1 MADKTPPKTPP
12 LPDDGIYRA
21 ILVVLVISLVIG
33 AAMSL
38 AGELVWH
45 NEAISQTGGWIAVIS
60 GVIYFVFRWLGR
72 REAKRQA
79 ERQASRPG
87 NDGEGD
93 G

>member
-1 MADKTPPKTPP
+1 MAEKTPP

-21 ILVVLVISLVIG
+21 ILVVLVISLMIG

-60 GVIYFVFRWLGR
+60 GAAYFVFRWLGR
-72 REAKRQA
+72 REAKRRAQ
-79 ERQASRPG
+79 RPA
-87 NDGEGD
+87 DRHGD
-93 G
+93 GGQDR